1 MNKII
6 SLATLTFAIAWL
18 VKAMLTKE
26 DEERQHCITR
36 CNTYAA
42 ATFVILCIND

>member
-6 SLATLTFAIAWL
+6 SLATLTFAIVWL
-18 VKAMLTKE
+18 IKAMLTK